1 MTTFDR
7 IKNLAKKRGLS
18 LQQVAKK
25 SEIGTNTIYKWKNY
39 DPKGSDLAKVANVLH
54 TTTDYLL
61 GREDNHSDGLTWQD
75 LDMPYGGEIPKDL
88 KGYYRAIAE
97 QYVKEH
103 PDKFKK
109 WSNG

>member
-18 LQQVAKK
+18 LQEVAEK

-39 DPKGSDLAKVANVLH
+39 DPKGTDLAKVANTLH

-61 GREDNHSDGLTWQD
+61 GREDNHKSDLTWQD
-75 LDMPYGGEIPKDL
+75 LDMPYGGEIPDDL
-88 KGYYRAIAE
+88 KGMYKALAE
-97 QYVKEH
+97 QYMKNH
-103 PDKFKK
+103 PESFKK
-109 WSNG
+109 